1 MTIDEVIGPVML
13 PLAFALAL
21 IAALWMVQHL
31 ARRYPSVPKR
41 IPARIGIDGRPS
53 KQVVGKW
60 FLWLAPAILAA
71 VIVGLGVAVWS
82 VRPPP
87 DESTRPILALAFL
100 ICAELV
106 YFITW
111 MTDRQIEIAR
121 KMTYRISPARTLRA
135 ALPVLL
141 TTAVVL
147 VMATRL

>member
-1 MTIDEVIGPVML
+1 MTIDEVAGPVML
-13 PLAFALAL
+13 PLAYALAA

-31 ARRYPSVPKR
+31 ARCYPSVPKR
-41 IPARIGIDGRPS
+41 IPARIHIDGRPS
-53 KQVVGKW
+53 KQLVGKW
-60 FLWLAPAILAA
+60 FVWFAPSVVVAAIAA
-71 VIVGLGVAVWS
+71 LGVMVFF
-82 VRPPP
+82 VKPP
-87 DESTRPILALAFL
+87 DEPTRPIVALAFL

-141 TTAVVL
+141 TAAVVI
-147 VMATRL
+147 VIAARL